1 MNLGGSSFISAGQA
15 AFVNTLIGR
24 LPATAP
30 GVDPLDVVTTG
41 ATDIR
46 SVFSADVVPGIMEAY
61 MDGIHIALV
70 LPIVATGFAFVMSV
84 FSKWQKLP
92 SSATKEAAVAA

>member
-15 AFVNTLIGR
+15 AFVNTLLSR
-24 LPATAP
+24 LPTTAP
-30 GVDPLDVVTTG
+30 GVDPLDVVATG

-46 SVFSADVVPGIMEAY
+46 PIFSAAQVPGILEAY
-61 MDGIHIALV
+61 MGGIKLALI
-70 LPIVATGFAFVMSV
+70 LPIAATGIAFVVSA

-92 SSATKEAAVAA
+92 SSATKEAVAV